1 MGPGDPARQRAS
13 WAISSHSEPSTPQLA
28 ATSSSCNIGFVEQQR
43 WLLLGHQ
50 LPTRSSNARVKT
62 WRRLQQIGAVPARNS
77 VYVLPNTEQ
86 CREDFEWIR
95 SEIVALG
102 GEATVFAADAISAGG
117 TEDIVAV
124 FQRTREED
132 FRLLKRD
139 IDRLL
144 PSGKGQ
150 RARSAAKGRMKGR
163 TARVLRERFMALERI
178 DFFPTAVRAET
189 TASLLALEEAM
200 QEPAPQPS
208 EQKPHLDH
216 AHFQSRRWVTRPRPG
231 VDRMAT
237 AWLIRRFVDK
247 DATFA
252 FAEAPSGPDVPFDMY
267 AGEFSHHGALCT
279 FEVMVDRFRLKNP
292 AVAKVGQIVHDLDM
306 KDTKYD
312 PPEAVAVGRMVDGL
326 RALHADDVTLLEH
339 GIGMF
344 DALAS
349 SFESDQG
356 ASRRTK
362 VPKALGAT
370 KSTRRDAARTR
381 PKQKGR

>member
-1 MGPGDPARQRAS
+1 M
-13 WAISSHSEPSTPQLA
+13 
-28 ATSSSCNIGFVEQQR
+28 EQPR

-124 FQRTREED
+124 FQRTREQE
-132 FRLLKRD
+132 FRRLKRD

-144 PSGKGQ
+144 PPGKGQ
-150 RARSAAKGRMKGR
+150 RSRSGATGRMNGR
-163 TARVLRERFMALERI
+163 TARVLRERLMALERI

-189 TASLLALEEAM
+189 AASLLALEEAM
-200 QEPAPQPS
+200 QAPAPQPS
-208 EQKPHLDH
+208 EPEPPLSPAD
-216 AHFQSRRWVTRPRPG
+216 FQNRRWVTRPRPG

-252 FAEAPSGPDVPFDMY
+252 FVEAPSGADVPFDMY
-267 AGEFSHHGALCT
+267 TGEFSHHGELCT
-279 FEVMVDRFRLKNP
+279 FEVLVDRFRVQNP
-292 AVAKVGQIVHDLDM
+292 AVAKVGHIVHDLDM

-326 RALHADDVTLLEH
+326 RALHADDATLLEH

-344 DALAS
+344 DALAR

-356 ASRRTK
+356 AIRRTK
-362 VPKALGAT
+362 APQALRAT
-370 KSTRRDAARTR
+370 KSKTKDAARTR
-381 PKQKGR
+381 SKKKGRRR

>member
-1 MGPGDPARQRAS
+1 
-13 WAISSHSEPSTPQLA
+13 
-28 ATSSSCNIGFVEQQR
+28 VEQPR

-86 CREDFEWIR
+86 CREDFEWLR

-124 FQRTREED
+124 FQRTREQE

-144 PSGKGQ
+144 TPARGQ
-150 RARSAAKGRMKGR
+150 RTRSGARAPLNGR
-163 TARVLRERFMALERI
+163 TARVLRERFTALERI
-178 DFFPTAVRAET
+178 DFFPAAARAET
-189 TASLLALEEAM
+189 AASLLAVEEATR
-200 QEPAPQPS
+200 EPAPHPS
-208 EQKPHLDH
+208 DQTSALEA
-216 AHFQSRRWVTRPRPG
+216 AHYQSRRWVTRPRPG
-231 VDRMAT
+231 VDRMAS

-247 DATFA
+247 DAMFA
-252 FAEAPSGPDVPFDMY
+252 FVEAPAGPDVPFDMY
-267 AGEFSHHGALCT
+267 AGEFSHHGGLCT
-279 FEVMVDRFRLKNP
+279 FEVMVDRFRVRNL

-306 KDTKYD
+306 KDTRYE
-312 PPEAVAVGRMVDGL
+312 PPEAVAVGRMVEGL
-326 RALHADDVTLLEH
+326 RALHADDATLLEH

-344 DALAS
+344 DALAR

-356 ASRRTK
+356 AVRGTK
-362 VPKALGAT
+362 VPQKA
-370 KSTRRDAARTR
+370 TRGRVTRARTR
-381 PKQKGR
+381 KKGRR